1 MTQKLKL
8 DPSSKQRCP
17 KTGMTVTLQRL
28 RQRDH
33 HEVRPQN
40 NKVKQENPRHRG
52 LWGVKVCTTG
62 DGAVAWLVE
71 HLPSIHK
78 ALGSVLSIV

>member
-17 KTGMTVTLQRL
+17 KAGMTVTLQRP
-28 RQRDH
+28 RQKDP

-40 NKVKQENPRHRG
+40 NNKTQGMGGYGELK
-52 LWGVKVCTTG
+52 
-62 DGAVAWLVE
+62 
-71 HLPSIHK
+71 
-78 ALGSVLSIV
+78 